1 MLPLRLD
8 PAALDGGFTL
18 LVLGAH
24 ADDIE
29 IGCGGTIL
37 RLAEMV
43 PSAHVHWIVLSGD
56 GERGAEAEASA
67 TDSLGDFA
75 SSKVAIER
83 FRDGFFPYDGGAVKE
98 YFETLKTEVSPDLV
112 LTHQRADLHQDHRLV
127 CELTWNTFRDQLVL
141 EYEVPKWDGDFGSPN
156 VFVPISEEL
165 AERKVQTLLRHF
177 SSQRD
182 KAWFTK
188 DLFYATLR
196 LRGMESN
203 AASGLAEG
211 FYGRKVVL

>member
-1 MLPLRLD
+1 MLSLRLD
-8 PAALDGGFTL
+8 LAALDGGLTL

-43 PSAHVHWIVLSGD
+43 PAAHVHWVVLSGE
-56 GERGAEAEASA
+56 GERGAEAAASA
-67 TDSLGDFA
+67 AEFLGDFA

-127 CELTWNTFRDQLVL
+127 CELTWNTFGRAHLRVRSA
-141 EYEVPKWDGDFGSPN
+141 EV
-156 VFVPISEEL
+156 
-165 AERKVQTLLRHF
+165 
-177 SSQRD
+177 
-182 KAWFTK
+182 
-188 DLFYATLR
+188 
-196 LRGMESN
+196 
-203 AASGLAEG
+203 
-211 FYGRKVVL
+211 GR